1 MQPPDLRRLRASS
14 PAFWERYSAAA
25 DSSAARSSPPS
36 SGTRGPRLP
45 YLAGLDGVR
54 AVAVLAVLLYHLD
67 VPWLPGGFLGVEV
80 FFVLSGYLITALLL
94 AEWRQHERIDFVA
107 FWLRRARRLLP
118 AVAFLL
124 IGTLAIAIVVAPE
137 EVARTRSAALAAATY
152 VTNWYLVYKQ
162 ESYFEA
168 IVRPQLLQHLWS
180 LAVEEQF
187 YLLWPLIL
195 VGALLLAVKLGRRWL
210 ALAITLGGAVASTAL
225 MWLLY
230 DPSVDP
236 SRVYYGTDTRAAE
249 LLFGAALAF
258 VWEPETLRSGL
269 DQAARPIRW
278 LGTHRHAQRL
288 LDGAGVAAFAALC
301 IAFWRLGEY
310 DPHLYRGG
318 FVGVALATA
327 LLIAVVAHPRARIV
341 PGVLGRQPLKWIG
354 LRSYSIYLWH
364 WPIFML
370 TRPHLDIALSGLP
383 VVVLRLGLTCIL
395 AEISY
400 RYIETPFRTGAAGR
414 VWRSLRESDGAWHR
428 RLPAR
433 WAVFG
438 STVGTAMLVLGVMVV
453 RAQPPGPPSF
463 LPVSEIHS
471 TPISSPTPTPTPT
484 PVVGPTLD
492 DVLPGPPPVAALPTV
507 TPTPLPTKEPT
518 PTPTPV
524 PEPRVT
530 AVGDSVMVGAAPAL
544 QEQIPNLS
552 IDAEIGMAPTAAI
565 AALQAH
571 QADGSLGDVVVVH
584 MGNNGLFTAEEF
596 EQIMQVIGPERR
608 AIFVNLKVPRPWEE
622 VNNATIAD
630 GVARHP
636 NAVLVDWHA
645 ASIDHPEFFWGDGI
659 HLRPEGAQRF
669 AELIRAQIVPPS
681 TPSAGG

>member
-54 AVAVLAVLLYHLD
+54 AIAVLAVLLYHLD
-67 VPWLPGGFLGVEV
+67 VAWLPGGFLGVEV

-94 AEWRQHERIDFVA
+94 AEWRQRERIDLVA

-118 AVAFLL
+118 AVVFLL
-124 IGTLAIAIVVAPE
+124 IGTLALAVVVAPE
-137 EVARTRSAALAAATY
+137 EVARTRSAALAAAAY

-168 IVRPQLLQHLWS
+168 IGRPQLLQHLWS

-187 YLLWPLIL
+187 YLLWPIVFFGAML
-195 VGALLLAVKLGRRWL
+195 VALKLRRRWV
-210 ALAITLGGAVASTAL
+210 ALAITLGGAVGSTAL

-258 VWEPETLRSGL
+258 VWEPDTLRSGL
-269 DQAARPIRW
+269 EQAARPIRW
-278 LGTHRHAQRL
+278 LDAYRRAPLL
-288 LDGAGVAAFAALC
+288 LDGAGVAAIVALC
-301 IAFWRLGEY
+301 IAFWQFGEY
-310 DPHLYRGG
+310 DPYLYRGG
-318 FVGVALATA
+318 FLGVALATA
-327 LLIAVVAHPRARIV
+327 LLVAVVAHPRARMV
-341 PGVLGRQPLKWIG
+341 PGVLGRQPLKWMG

-370 TRPHLDIALSGLP
+370 TRPHLDIALDGLP
-383 VVVLRLGLTCIL
+383 VVGLRLGLTFLL

-400 RYIETPFRTGAAGR
+400 RYVETPFRNGAAGR
-414 VWRSLRESDGAWHR
+414 VWRSLRDADGAWR
-428 RLPAR
+428 QTLPAR

-438 STVGTAMLVLGVMVV
+438 STVGVAMLVLGVMVV

-463 LPVSEIHS
+463 LPVSEIHA
-471 TPISSPTPTPTPT
+471 TPAPSPTPTPSPT
-484 PVVGPTLD
+484 PAVGPMLD
-492 DVLPGPPPVAALPTV
+492 DILPGPPAPTVLPTV
-507 TPTPLPTKEPT
+507 TPTPEPT
-518 PTPTPV
+518 PTPTPI

-530 AVGDSVMVGAAPAL
+530 AVGDSVMIGAAQAL

-552 IDAEIGMAPTAAI
+552 IDAAVGMAPTAAI
-565 AALQAH
+565 QALQAH
-571 QADGSLGDVVVVH
+571 QAAGSLGDVVVVH
-584 MGNNGLFTAEEF
+584 MGNNGLFTPEEF

-608 AIFVNLKVPRPWEE
+608 AIFVNLKVPRPWEG

-645 ASIDHPEFFWGDGI
+645 ASVDHPEYFWGDGI
-659 HLRPEGAQRF
+659 HLRPEGARRF
-669 AELIRAQIVPPS
+669 AELIREQIIPPPAPS
-681 TPSAGG
+681 TGS